1 MDVLAARSHNEAV
14 VYVLMRECRA
24 CGAGNRDV
32 TDEFGTGDGATV
44 TEYTSFCRDCTN
56 IDTYTFRL
64 PESDPQ
70 NAVAEV
76 AFGGDEPSSIIDA
89 GEWLVFADRTANGG
103 PVEPTGLTPQ
113 QRADA
118 ALALHAAAAAVR
130 EVVKFIRPGEER
142 VSVSALWTERG
153 RAEFERDPWRM
164 SRGRME
170 AVETAYRE
178 AAERLAGG
186 GPIWSR

>member
-14 VYVLMRECRA
+14 VYVLMRQCRA
-24 CGAGNRDV
+24 CGGGSRDV
-32 TDEFGTGDGATV
+32 TDEVGTDST
-44 TEYTSFCRDCTN
+44 TEYTAFCRDCTN

-64 PESDPQ
+64 PERDPQ
-70 NAVAEV
+70 GAVAGV

-89 GEWLVFADRTANGG
+89 GEWLVFADRTAGGG
-103 PVEPTGLTPQ
+103 PVEPAGLTPQ
-113 QRADA
+113 ERADA

-130 EVVKFIRPGEER
+130 EVMKFIRPGEER
-142 VSVSALWTERG
+142 VSVSALWTDRG
-153 RAEFERDPWRM
+153 RAEYDRDPWRM
-164 SRGRME
+164 SRGRMG

-186 GPIWSR
+186 RPIWSQ

>member
-24 CGAGNRDV
+24 CGAGNRDL
-32 TDEFGTGDGATV
+32 TDEFGTAEGATL
-44 TEYTSFCRDCTN
+44 TEYTAFCRDCTH

-70 NAVAEV
+70 NAVADV

-89 GEWLVFADRTANGG
+89 GEWLAFADRTANGG
-103 PVEPTGLTPQ
+103 PVEPTGLTPE

-142 VSVSALWTERG
+142 VSMSALWTERG

-164 SRGRME
+164 SRGRMG

-186 GPIWSR
+186 EPIW